1 MFDLAKLRDNFKPY
15 NKFSS
20 SETEMNPAEITSGR
34 EKYLESTGCQ
44 ESIGGICFKYGW
56 GRGAMLQ

>member
-44 ESIGGICFKYGW
+44 EPIGGICFKYG
-56 GRGAMLQ
+56 